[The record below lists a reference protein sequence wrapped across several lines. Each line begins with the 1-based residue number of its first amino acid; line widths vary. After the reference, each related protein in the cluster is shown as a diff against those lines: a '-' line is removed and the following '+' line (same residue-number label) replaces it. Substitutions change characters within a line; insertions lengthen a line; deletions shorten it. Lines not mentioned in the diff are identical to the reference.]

1 MFLRAELYKDL
12 TDSFIDKLYDE
23 FKCFSKF
30 KGYIICDCDGSIFS
44 LSIMKTTCEEF
55 DVPDDSIFKFI
66 ELNLD

>member
-30 KGYIICDCDGSIFS
+30 KGYIICGCDGSIFS